1 LNYTDKTAL
10 ENYLGIAVVNSFES
24 QLEDWISGIS
34 RYMDNITN
42 RKLVADVIGSGEDY
56 EERAYDGNGETYLMI
71 DDCQEI
77 ISLEIGDVYGENLVA
92 TTNYIKF
99 PRYTPHRRIVLKDY
113 GIFTS
118 GIQNVV
124 IKGCFGF
131 FSELPKD
138 IQFACTVLVAGII
151 NSQNKGND
159 VKKSESIGEY
169 SVTYT
174 DDKGVTDYNRAVEI
188 LSSYRKLEF

>member
-1 LNYTDKTAL
+1 MKYTTIEEL
-10 ENYLGIAVVNSFES
+10 ENYVGVDIASTFES
-24 QLEDWISGIS
+24 QMENWIEGIS

-42 RKLVADVIGSGEDY
+42 RKLVADAVGSGEEY
-56 EERAYDGNGETYLMI
+56 EEKAYDGDGETYLMI

-77 ISLEIGDVYGENLVA
+77 TSLEIGDVYGENLVA

-124 IKGCFGF
+124 IKGRFGF
-131 FSELPKD
+131 FNTLPKD

-174 DDKGVTDYNRAVEI
+174 DDKGVTDYNRAIEI

>member
-1 LNYTDKTAL
+1 MLYTDKTAL
-10 ENYLGIAVVNSFES
+10 ENYLSIAVVDSFES

-77 ISLEIGDVYGENLVA
+77 TSVEIGDVYGENLVT

-124 IKGCFGF
+124 IKGRFGF
-131 FSELPKD
+131 FNELPKD
-138 IQFACTVLVAGII
+138 IKFACTVLVAGII